1 MKQQS
6 METCQGILLD
16 FGGTLDSDGEH
27 WLDRFFD
34 LYERVGLKIPQA
46 DIKRAFYAADEA
58 CNGDPSLAGL
68 GLRPL
73 MSHHV
78 RLQFEFL
85 GIRASAR
92 EGAMIEGFCR
102 HSEAFLTRNAVL
114 LRRLGK
120 SYQMG
125 VVSNFY
131 GNVAAL
137 CREAGFSDVLSCILD
152 SSVVGV
158 WKPDPGMFEMALRML
173 GLPSEKVLFV
183 GDSLERDILPA
194 RSLGMQT
201 LWMKGPKPRIPPD
214 LDFEPLWISSLLQIE
229 AVLSGED

>member
-1 MKQQS
+1 MNQRS
-6 METCQGILLD
+6 MEACQGILFD

-34 LYERVGLKIPQA
+34 LYERVGLEVPQL
-46 DIKRAFYAADEA
+46 DIKQAFYAADEA
-58 CNGDPSLAGL
+58 CNGDPGLANF

-78 RLQFEFL
+78 RLQFEIL
-85 GIRASAR
+85 GIHAPAEES
-92 EGAMIEGFCR
+92 AMINGFCR
-102 HSEAFLTRNAVL
+102 HSEAILARNAAL
-114 LRRLGK
+114 LRRFGK
-120 SYQMG
+120 RYQMG

-137 CREAGFSDVLSCILD
+137 CREADFSDVLSCILD

-158 WKPDPGMFEMALRML
+158 WKPDPAMFQMALHL
-173 GLPSEKVLFV
+173 LDLPSDRVLFV

-194 RSLGMQT
+194 RSIGMQT
-201 LWMKGPKPRIPPD
+201 LWMRGPKPRIPAN
-214 LDFEPLWISSLLQIE
+214 LDFEPLWISNLPQVE
-229 AVLSGED
+229 AVLSGEG